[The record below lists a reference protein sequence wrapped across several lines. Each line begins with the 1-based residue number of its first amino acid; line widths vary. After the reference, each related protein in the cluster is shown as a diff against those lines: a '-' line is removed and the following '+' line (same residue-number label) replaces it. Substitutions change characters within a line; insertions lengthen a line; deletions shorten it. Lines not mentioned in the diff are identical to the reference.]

1 MNNPEKLAT
10 YCTRDEEQQNKKH
23 NTICGGHRYALT
35 HTNKVNKTSG
45 LIQTTGGKD
54 EPKHRFI
61 RTEIVTD
68 ITTRNSERKDT

>member
-54 EPKHRFI
+54 EPKHRFYTDGNRNGHHNTEL
-61 RTEIVTD
+61 RT
-68 ITTRNSERKDT
+68 